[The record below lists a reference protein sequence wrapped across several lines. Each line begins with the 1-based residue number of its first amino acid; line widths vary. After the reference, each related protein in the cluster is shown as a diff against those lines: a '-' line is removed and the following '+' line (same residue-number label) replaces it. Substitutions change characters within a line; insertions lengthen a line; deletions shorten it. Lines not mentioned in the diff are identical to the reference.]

1 MPVDYDILI
10 VGGGLV
16 GASLATTLADTDFR
30 IALIESAELQQ
41 AQSFDYDERSSA
53 LGFGSRKIFASM
65 GVWPSIEAEAEPILE
80 VHVSQKGHFG
90 TATLTAAEERLP
102 ALGYV
107 VPNRVTGSALYNAM
121 SKQAN
126 LSIIAPA
133 TVIAVETEPDSV
145 TLTLQQEGK
154 TSQISGQLLVGADGA
169 GSVIRQAVG
178 IQSEQLDYDQHALI
192 ANITPG
198 KPHEN
203 RAYERFTVDGPI
215 ALLPLTE
222 NRCSLVWT
230 QPPEVAAETMALS
243 DEAFLQALQ
252 DHFGYRLGYFQQ
264 VGERQCYPLSL
275 RRVETLTA
283 PRTLLIG
290 NAAHTIHPIAGQGFN
305 LALRDVSTLA
315 ALLLRQQDP
324 GSPALLQAYKETREK
339 DITAIIRFTDGLL
352 RLFTNPSR
360 PLAHVR
366 GAALGLLGRFPSLK
380 RQLARRGMGLFQQ
393 RGMLR

>member
-1 MPVDYDILI
+1 MTTDYDILI

-16 GASLATTLADTDFR
+16 GASLATALADTDFR
-30 IALIESAELQQ
+30 IALIESAELQH

-53 LGFGSRKIFASM
+53 LGFGSRKIFASI
-65 GVWPSIEAEAEPILE
+65 GVWPSIEVEAEPILE

-90 TATLTAAEERLP
+90 TATLTATEERLP

-107 VPNRVTGSALYNAM
+107 VPNRVTGSALYKAM

-145 TLTLQQEGK
+145 TLTLQQESK

-178 IQSEQLDYDQHALI
+178 IQSEQYDYGQHAVI
-192 ANITPG
+192 ANVTPG

-203 RAYERFTVDGPI
+203 RAYERFTGDGPI

-230 QPPEVAAETMALS
+230 QPPDVAAETMTFS
-243 DEAFLQALQ
+243 DEKFLQALQ

-264 VGERQCYPLSL
+264 VGTRQCYPFFDWKC
-275 RRVETLTA
+275 RAYNPPHCR
-283 PRTLLIG
+283 
-290 NAAHTIHPIAGQGFN
+290 AG
-305 LALRDVSTLA
+305 V
-315 ALLLRQQDP
+315 
-324 GSPALLQAYKETREK
+324 
-339 DITAIIRFTDGLL
+339 
-352 RLFTNPSR
+352 
-360 PLAHVR
+360 
-366 GAALGLLGRFPSLK
+366 
-380 RQLARRGMGLFQQ
+380 
-393 RGMLR
+393 